1 MHLVHHHHY
10 HRPFYRGSWFLS
22 HQVKISP
29 AARCVTNYEYM
40 SVQLVTA
47 FRSKINHGACV
58 HVACLSVYV
67 YLSLQHG
74 CGNILCDVSQVL
86 STEHAWSLDHS
97 EDDDEGSSSS
107 SSHHRRRR
115 GAESACYVN
124 SLRSGSFA
132 LKNERVET
140 LAQGPMTVAD
150 VACAKCHR
158 TVG

>member
-1 MHLVHHHHY
+1 M
-10 HRPFYRGSWFLS
+10 
-22 HQVKISP
+22 IS
-29 AARCVTNYEYM
+29 
-40 SVQLVTA
+40 
-47 FRSKINHGACV
+47 I
-58 HVACLSVYV
+58 

-97 EDDDEGSSSS
+97 EDDDEASSSS
-107 SSHHRRRR
+107 RHRRPHRR